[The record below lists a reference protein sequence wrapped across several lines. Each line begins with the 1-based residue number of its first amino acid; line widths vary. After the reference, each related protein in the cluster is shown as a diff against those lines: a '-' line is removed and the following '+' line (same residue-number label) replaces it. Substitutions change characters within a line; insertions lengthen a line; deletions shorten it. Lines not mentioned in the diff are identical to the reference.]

1 MVFPVVMYGCES
13 WTIKKAELPRT
24 DGFELWC
31 WRRLLTVPWTAREIK
46 PVNPKGNK
54 SWIVIEGLM
63 QKLKLQYFG
72 LLRWRVDS
80 LEKTLMLGFYVGG
93 EEDNKGQDG
102 WMALLIPWTLVWVSF
117 GRWWRTGKPGVLQ
130 SLGSQRVRHNWVNNH
145 SWDKKVPYA
154 ESGNHIYIFPAV
166 DVTGH
171 RSKVQC
177 CKEQYCIGTW
187 MSGPWIKA
195 NWKWS
200 NRRWQ
205 EWKSIF

>member
-1 MVFPVVMYGCES
+1 MWDLDHKEGWVPKNWCFWALVLDKTFES
-13 WTIKKAELPRT
+13 LDSK
-24 DGFELWC
+24 
-31 WRRLLTVPWTAREIK
+31 EIK

-72 LLRWRVDS
+72 LLRQRVDS

-102 WMALLIPWTLVWVSF
+102 WMALLIPWTLVWVSL

-130 SLGSQRVRHNWVNNH
+130 SVGSQRVRHNWVKNH

-166 DVTGH
+166 DVTAWLNNNMCTQILF
-171 RSKVQC
+171 KVC
-177 CKEQYCIGTW
+177 VI
-187 MSGPWIKA
+187 SGL
-195 NWKWS
+195 
-200 NRRWQ
+200 
-205 EWKSIF
+205 